1 LGILAGFAGSGSGIV
16 EHGAL
21 HGAELTVT
29 RTGVLEIMMR
39 NAFGRVFNVVAVS
52 VLLMHGGNAAAAVV
66 ASTFDSDAE
75 GWIVSGDATSGL
87 PTFVGTGGN
96 PGGHIEADDRVS
108 GGVWYFQAPSKFLGD
123 LSGAYGELLR
133 FDLKQTGS
141 GSQFSSDDVILNGG
155 GLELTLD
162 TLANPLPVGE
172 WVSYSVRLDT
182 SEAWMNG
189 GATATAADVLF
200 VLSSLDRLRIRGEYI
215 SGSDTGRL
223 DNVSVSVVP
232 IPAAVYFLGSGVLG
246 LLATRRRG

>member
-1 LGILAGFAGSGSGIV
+1 
-16 EHGAL
+16 
-21 HGAELTVT
+21 
-29 RTGVLEIMMR
+29 MMR
-39 NAFGRVFNVVAVS
+39 NVFGRTFNIVAVS
-52 VLLMHGGNAAAAVV
+52 VLLMQSGNAAAAVV

-75 GWIVSGDATSGL
+75 GWIISGDATSGV
-87 PTFVGTGGN
+87 PTFLATGGN
-96 PGGHIEADDRVS
+96 PGGHIEADDSVS

-141 GSQFSSDDVILNGG
+141 GSQFSSNDVILNGG

-172 WVSYSVRLDT
+172 WVSYSVRLDV
-182 SEAWMNG
+182 SETWMNG
-189 GATATAADVLF
+189 GAAATAADVLF

-232 IPAAVYFLGSGVLG
+232 IPAAVYFLGSGLLG
-246 LLATRRRG
+246 LLARRRRG